1 MRLASR
7 LSILGGEMMLRA
19 FLPILLCAAAVPA
32 AAQPHDDHGQA
43 GPPQSLAGWAKGA
56 RLYQGLGSF
65 HRPITTASPE
75 AQAYFDQGMRF
86 IWAFNHDEATRSFA
100 RAAEIDPGC
109 ASCWWGV
116 ALTLGPNY
124 NMPLM
129 ADARARAGWEA
140 LQRAQAAAAK
150 ATPVE
155 QALIGALAARF
166 LGPKPLDPSN
176 SAAPLKAYVAAMRAV
191 AARFPADMD
200 VQTLTAE
207 ALMNTNPWKLWNADG
222 TPGPGTP
229 DILAA
234 LKIVLAKD
242 PAHPGA
248 NHYWIHAVEA
258 SQHPEQAV
266 ASAERLVGM
275 MPAAGHLEHM
285 PAHIL
290 QRVGRYE
297 EAAEANRKG
306 AAADLAYLAATAP
319 PDYYPM
325 YLIHNFQFLAFAA
338 AMEGRKAETLDALR
352 KAKGAVPE
360 AMLLGMP
367 GLDWSVGYLYDG
379 MVRFGMWDALLAE
392 PRPNPK
398 LAGLTAAWLQAR
410 ATALAATG
418 KPDEAEA
425 AVAEL
430 DALVA
435 ATPAA
440 ATQGQNPA
448 RPLYEIGALRAKAR
462 IASARGDKARA
473 VALLTEAV
481 AKEDRIAYDEPEDMF
496 FPSRH
501 LLGAAL
507 LAAGRP
513 AEAEAVYEAD
523 LKRHPH
529 NGWALHGLQAAYEAR
544 RKYPGEIDPQA
555 AQAWAHADVQTRA
568 SAY

>member
-1 MRLASR
+1 
-7 LSILGGEMMLRA
+7 MLKPL
-19 FLPILLCAAAVPA
+19 LPILLAACATSAF
-32 AAQPHDDHGQA
+32 AQPHGDHA
-43 GPPQSLAGWAKGA
+43 MPVPPQTLAEWAKGA
-56 RLYQGLGSF
+56 RLYDGLGSF
-65 HRPITTASPE
+65 HRAVTTSSPE
-75 AQAYFDQGMRF
+75 AQRYFDQGMRF

-100 RAAEIDPGC
+100 KAAEIDPGC

-124 NMPLM
+124 NMPMM
-129 ADARARAGWEA
+129 ADARAKAGWEA
-140 LQRAQAAAAK
+140 LQKAQAAAAR

-155 QALIGALAARF
+155 QALVAALAARF

-176 SAAPLKAYVAAMRAV
+176 SAPPLKAYVAAMRDV

-200 VQTLTAE
+200 VQTLYAE

-229 DILAA
+229 QILAA
-234 LKIVLAKD
+234 LKTVLAKD

-258 SQHPEQAV
+258 SPHPEQAV

-338 AMEGRKAETLDALR
+338 AMEGRRAETIDALR
-352 KAKGAVPE
+352 KAKAAVPE
-360 AMLLGMP
+360 SMLLGMS

-398 LAGLTAAWLQAR
+398 LPGLTAAWLQAR
-410 ATALAATG
+410 ASAFAATG
-418 KPDEAEA
+418 KPGEAEPL
-425 AVAEL
+425 VAEL
-430 DALVA
+430 DRLIA
-435 ATPAA
+435 ATPPD
-440 ATQGQNPA
+440 ATQGQNLA
-448 RPLYEIGALRAKAR
+448 RPLYEIGAFRAKAR
-462 IASARGDKARA
+462 IASARGDKAQA
-473 VALLTEAV
+473 VALLTAAV
-481 AKEDRIAYDEPEDMF
+481 AKEDKLAYDEPEDMF
-496 FPSRH
+496 FPTRH

-513 AEAEAVYEAD
+513 VEAEAVYRED
-523 LKRHPH
+523 MKRHPR
-529 NGWALHGLQAAYEAR
+529 NGWALRGLEAAYAAQ
-544 RKYPGEIDPQA
+544 RKYPGETGPEAQA
-555 AQAWAHADVQTRA
+555 AWKRADVRLA
-568 SAY
+568 GSAY

>member
-1 MRLASR
+1 MPRR
-7 LSILGGEMMLRA
+7 V
-19 FLPILLCAAAVPA
+19 LPILLAACAVPA
-32 AAQPHDDHGQA
+32 FAQPHDDHAMA
-43 GPPQSLAGWAKGA
+43 GPPQTLADWARGA
-56 RLYQGLGSF
+56 RLYDGLGGF
-65 HRPITTASPE
+65 HRAVTTSSRE
-75 AQAYFDQGMRF
+75 AQLYFDQGMRF
-86 IWAFNHDEATRSFA
+86 VWAFNHDEATRSFA
-100 RAAEIDPGC
+100 RAAELDPGC

-129 ADARARAGWEA
+129 ADARAKAGWEA
-140 LQRAQAAAAK
+140 LQKAQAASAR

-155 QALIGALAARF
+155 QALVAALAARF

-176 SAAPLKAYVAAMRAV
+176 SAPPLKAYVEAMRAV
-191 AARFPADMD
+191 AAGFPADMD
-200 VQTLTAE
+200 VQTLYAE

-229 DILAA
+229 QILAA
-234 LKIVLAKD
+234 LETVLAKD
-242 PAHPGA
+242 PKHPGA

-258 SQHPEQAV
+258 SPHPEQAV

-306 AAADLAYLAATAP
+306 AAADLAYLAATSP

-338 AMEGRKAETLDALR
+338 AMEGRKAETIDALH
-352 KAKGAVPE
+352 KAKAAVPE
-360 AMLLGMP
+360 SMMLAMP
-367 GLDWSVGYLYDG
+367 GLDWSVGDLYNG
-379 MVRFGMWDALLAE
+379 MVRFGMWEAVLAE

-418 KPDEAEA
+418 RLAEADA

-430 DALVA
+430 DPLIA
-435 ATPAA
+435 ATPAS
-440 ATQGQNPA
+440 ATQGQNLA

-462 IASARGDKARA
+462 IAAARGDKVKA

-481 AKEDRIAYDEPEDMF
+481 AKEDKLAYDEPEDIF
-496 FPSRH
+496 FPTRH

-513 AEAEAVYEAD
+513 AEAEAVYRED

-529 NGWALHGLQAAYEAR
+529 NGWALHGLQAAYAAQH
-544 RKYPGEIDPQA
+544 KYPGEVDPQA
-555 AQAWAHADVQTRA
+555 TAAWKQADVRTA
-568 SAY
+568 SSAY

>member
-1 MRLASR
+1 MPRTLLA
-7 LSILGGEMMLRA
+7 ML
-19 FLPILLCAAAVPA
+19 LAAAAAPA
-32 AAQPHDDHGQA
+32 FAQPHDDHPMP
-43 GPPQSLAGWAKGA
+43 PPQTLADWAKGA
-56 RLYQGLGSF
+56 RLYDGLGTF
-65 HRPITTASPE
+65 HRAVTTSSPE
-75 AQAYFDQGMRF
+75 AQRYFDQGMRY

-100 RAAEIDPGC
+100 RAAELDPGC

-129 ADARARAGWEA
+129 AEPRAKAGWEA
-140 LQRAQAAAAK
+140 LQKAQAAAPR
-150 ATPVE
+150 ATSVE
-155 QALIGALAARF
+155 QALVAALAVRF
-166 LGPKPLDPSN
+166 LGPRPLDPSN
-176 SAAPLKAYVAAMRAV
+176 SAAPLKAYVEAMRGV
-191 AARFPADMD
+191 ATRFPADMD
-200 VQTLTAE
+200 VQTLYAE

-229 DILAA
+229 QILAA
-234 LKIVLAKD
+234 LKTVLARD
-242 PAHPGA
+242 PGHPGA

-258 SQHPEQAV
+258 SPHPEQAA

-338 AMEGRKAETLDALR
+338 AMEGRKAETIDALR
-352 KAKGAVPE
+352 KAKAAVPE

-379 MVRFGMWDALLAE
+379 MARFGMWDAILAE

-410 ATALAATG
+410 AAALAATG
-418 KPDEAEA
+418 KPAEAEA
-425 AVAEL
+425 LSAEL
-430 DALVA
+430 DRLIA

-440 ATQGQNPA
+440 ATQGQNLA
-448 RPLYEIGALRAKAR
+448 RPLYEIGALKAKAR
-462 IASARGDKARA
+462 IASARGEKTKA
-473 VALLTEAV
+473 VALLMDAV
-481 AKEDRIAYDEPEDMF
+481 AKEDGLSYDEPEDMF
-496 FPSRH
+496 FPTRH

-507 LAAGRP
+507 LAAGR
-513 AEAEAVYEAD
+513 AGEAETVYRAD
-523 LKRHPH
+523 LQRHPH
-529 NGWALHGLQAAYEAR
+529 NAWALQGLRAAYAAQ
-544 RKYPGEIDPQA
+544 RKYPGEIDPEA
-555 AQAWAHADVQTRA
+555 DRAWKRADVRPA
-568 SAY
+568 GSAY

>member
-1 MRLASR
+1 
-7 LSILGGEMMLRA
+7 MLRA
-19 FLPILLCAAAVPA
+19 VLPILLAACAAPA
-32 AAQPHDDHGQA
+32 FAQPHDA
-43 GPPQSLAGWAKGA
+43 MPAPPQTLADWSKGA
-56 RLYQGLGSF
+56 RLYDGLGNF
-65 HRPITTASPE
+65 HRAVTTSSPE
-75 AQAYFDQGMRF
+75 AQRYFDQGMRL

-109 ASCWWGV
+109 ASCWGGV

-129 ADARARAGWEA
+129 ADARAKAGWEA
-140 LQRAQAAAAK
+140 LQKAQAAAPR
-150 ATPVE
+150 ATRVE
-155 QALIGALAARF
+155 QALVAALAARF

-176 SAAPLKAYVAAMRAV
+176 SATPLKAYVEAMRAV

-200 VQTLTAE
+200 VQTLYAE

-229 DILAA
+229 QILAA
-234 LKIVLAKD
+234 LRTVLAKD
-242 PAHPGA
+242 PVHPGA

-258 SQHPEQAV
+258 SRHPEQAV
-266 ASAERLVGM
+266 PSAERLVGM

-352 KAKGAVPE
+352 KAKAAVPE
-360 AMLLGMP
+360 AMLLGTP

-379 MVRFGMWDALLAE
+379 MVRFGMWDELLAE

-410 ATALAATG
+410 ATALAASG
-418 KPDEAEA
+418 KLAEAET

-430 DALVA
+430 DPLIAS
-435 ATPAA
+435 TPAA
-440 ATQGQNPA
+440 ATQGQN
-448 RPLYEIGALRAKAR
+448 
-462 IASARGDKARA
+462 
-473 VALLTEAV
+473 
-481 AKEDRIAYDEPEDMF
+481 
-496 FPSRH
+496 
-501 LLGAAL
+501 
-507 LAAGRP
+507 
-513 AEAEAVYEAD
+513 
-523 LKRHPH
+523 
-529 NGWALHGLQAAYEAR
+529 
-544 RKYPGEIDPQA
+544 
-555 AQAWAHADVQTRA
+555 
-568 SAY
+568 

>member
-1 MRLASR
+1 
-7 LSILGGEMMLRA
+7 MLRA
-19 FLPILLCAAAVPA
+19 VLPILLAACAAPA
-32 AAQPHDDHGQA
+32 AAQPHDA
-43 GPPQSLAGWAKGA
+43 MPGPPQTLADWSKGA
-56 RLYQGLGSF
+56 RLYDGLGGF
-65 HRPITTASPE
+65 HRAVTTSSPE
-75 AQAYFDQGMRF
+75 AQLYFDQGMRF

-129 ADARARAGWEA
+129 ADARAKAGWEA
-140 LQRAQAAAAK
+140 LQKAQAAASR

-155 QALIGALAARF
+155 QALVAALAARF

-176 SAAPLKAYVAAMRAV
+176 SAAPLKAYVEAMRAV
-191 AARFPADMD
+191 ATRFRADMD
-200 VQTLTAE
+200 VQTLYAE

-229 DILAA
+229 QILAA
-234 LKIVLAKD
+234 LRTVLAKD
-242 PAHPGA
+242 PVHPGA

-258 SQHPEQAV
+258 SPHPEQAV
-266 ASAERLVGM
+266 PSAERLVGM

-306 AAADLAYLAATAP
+306 AAADLAYLGATAP

-338 AMEGRKAETLDALR
+338 AMEGRKAETIDALR
-352 KAKGAVPE
+352 KAKAAVPE
-360 AMLLGMP
+360 SMMLGMP
-367 GLDWSVGYLYDG
+367 GLDWSVGDLYNG
-379 MVRFGMWDALLAE
+379 MVRFGMWDAVLAE

-418 KPDEAEA
+418 KLAEAEA

-430 DALVA
+430 DPLIAV
-435 ATPAA
+435 TPAS
-440 ATQGQNPA
+440 ATQGQNLA

-462 IASARGDKARA
+462 IAAARGDKAKA
-473 VALLTEAV
+473 VALLAEAV
-481 AKEDRIAYDEPEDMF
+481 VKEDKLAYDEPEDIF
-496 FPSRH
+496 FPTRH

-513 AEAEAVYEAD
+513 AEAEAVYRED

-529 NGWALHGLQAAYEAR
+529 NGWALHGLQAAYAAQ
-544 RKYPGEIDPQA
+544 RKYPGEVDPQA
-555 AQAWAHADVQTRA
+555 TAAWKQADVRTA
-568 SAY
+568 SSAY